1 MMNNPTRAQART
13 INALVRAINFN
24 ALAGLYVQTKIGTLT
39 ADQIL
44 DLCITMEAK
53 DAGYCT
59 DVSVQIARYI
69 PISAWSAE
77 VVESAL
83 ECDLFDFL
91 GGAS

>member
-13 INALVRAINFN
+13 INALVRAINFD
-24 ALAGLYVQTKIGTLT
+24 ALAGLYVPTKIGKLT
-39 ADQIL
+39 AEQVL
-44 DLCITMEAK
+44 ELCITMQAK

-59 DVSVQIARYI
+59 EVSVQVARYI

-77 VVESAL
+77 LVTAAL